1 MGNDL
6 VITDLITIPAHELE
20 ITTSRAGGPGGQH
33 VNKTSSRITIYWNLL
48 TTHALSDEEKERAQ
62 LILANRLTTDGYLIV
77 HNSAT
82 RSQLENKR
90 RALKALADLVR
101 KALHIPKKRTKTA
114 VSKQAQEKRLHKKA
128 RRSDIKKMR
137 SKKIAYD

>member
-1 MGNDL
+1 MANDL
-6 VITDLITIPAHELE
+6 VVTDTITIPAQELE

-33 VNKTSSRITIYWNLL
+33 VNKTSSRITVYWNLL
-48 TTHALSDEEKERAQ
+48 ATQVLSNEEKERARVV
-62 LILANRLTTDGYLIV
+62 LANRLTTDGYLIV

-90 RALKALADLVR
+90 RALTALAELIL
-101 KALHIPKKRTKTA
+101 KGLYIPKKRTKTR
-114 VSKQAQEKRLHKKA
+114 VSRGAQETRLHTKA

-137 SKKIAYD
+137 SKKIEGD